1 MSVPFIHTKRDG
13 RDEIVV
19 IVEGISRT
27 VLKGDGMFEKVREA
41 LVQGYD
47 KDYFI
52 KLFNDDVE
60 EEVCNNHL
68 GYYLGRVEGTKM
80 EFVSRNSVDYALMY
94 DDTEIADCLRDE
106 LQSLIVD
113 GLPYDG
119 MVAFIQRLYDPN
131 KRVSY
136 RVRNELLSFIKR
148 NGIVVDTDG
157 CIIAYKAVNEDYF
170 DKYTGKTFKNVAG
183 AVISMDFGSVND
195 DASYG
200 CGKGL
205 HAGSLD
211 YVSWFGG
218 GNDRIVV
225 VRIDPSDVVS
235 VPSDC
240 QCQKLR
246 TCRYT
251 VVGDYQGELK
261 HKVYEATDNIDD
273 MYDYD
278 GEDYYDEDDDD
289 DDYWDDIDDL
299 DYPAKYRAKWK
310 EILDDSAQ
318 SETEKYPSI
327 ESVKEVKL
335 GNDPIIVDMPSM
347 REVDTTDS
355 CCDKSDCCNNY
366 GIKPS
371 GHKFYNRRGSDGRF
385 SKN

>member
-47 KDYFI
+47 EGYFI
-52 KLFNDDVE
+52 ELFNDDGLGE
-60 EEVCNNHL
+60 EEVCNSQYH
-68 GYYLGRVEGTKM
+68 LGRVEGTKM
-80 EFVSRNSVDYALMY
+80 EFVSRDCDDYALMY

-119 MVAFIQRLYDPN
+119 MVALIQRLYDPN

-157 CIIAYKAVNEDYF
+157 CIIAYKAVKEDYY

-195 DASYG
+195 NAAHG

-218 GNDRIVV
+218 GDDRIVV

-240 QCQKLR
+240 DCQKLR

-261 HKVYEATDNIDD
+261 SKVYEATDNIDD

-278 GEDYYDEDDDD
+278 YDGEDYYDEDED
-289 DDYWDDIDDL
+289 DDYWDDVDGL
-299 DYPAKYRAKWK
+299 DYHIDNKAVSP
-310 EILDDSAQ
+310 DSA
-318 SETEKYPSI
+318 SI
-327 ESVKEVKL
+327 KWVKEVTV
-335 GNDPIIVDMPSM
+335 GNDPITVDMPSIK
-347 REVDTTDS
+347 EVDTTESSDS
-355 CCDKSDCCNNY
+355 CCGQIDCCNNNY